1 MDHGGAAQIGSRDLT
16 VGAVFLCA
24 VQQEI
29 CVRRL
34 MMAWQWILG
43 YFALK

>member
-1 MDHGGAAQIGSRDLT
+1 MDHGGAAQIGSRDIII
-16 VGAVFLCA
+16 GAAFLCA
-24 VQQEI
+24 VQQII

-34 MMAWQWILG
+34 LMAWQWILG